1 MFKNLSKKLLD
12 IDRNDLQNVT
22 FFVVDRQNVTF
33 FVVDRHSSGA
43 VIFEKSHDEKSHTYK
58 KLTTS
63 LHITYDSNL
72 AVLSQS
78 YVIVDELQVLSVPT

>member
-1 MFKNLSKKLLD
+1 MPNLAMFKNLSKKLLD
-12 IDRNDLQNVT
+12 IDRNDL
-22 FFVVDRQNVTF
+22 QNVTF

-58 KLTTS
+58 KLTKS